1 MAIGNHVPL
10 IHAAQGALYYDTNAS
25 GINFSGALNAL
36 VDADEQVIMC
46 KEINITLPKVTSEQ
60 VPLLGISSTTAGS
73 GVLNTGTFQNAI
85 QDYKNATNAEISG
98 TLALTLANDGD
109 SPVLP
114 DFINLASG
122 VGQAISTAHH
132 RHTFG
137 DSASGQAQNLGGV
150 IFVVFDNNIVAGTA
164 ALVNPTVTI
173 EDIKPTGTDGHWE
186 ISFTANCLPCDFAL
200 EVEDQD

>member
-1 MAIGNHVPL
+1 MATGNHIPL
-10 IHAAQGALYYDTNAS
+10 VHAAQGALYYDTDAS
-25 GINFSGALNAL
+25 SIDFSGALNAL
-36 VDADEQVIMC
+36 VAADEQVIMC
-46 KEINITLPKVTSEQ
+46 KEISVTVPQVNSEQ
-60 VPLLGISSTTAGS
+60 VPLLGTTATTAGS

-85 QDYKNATNAEISG
+85 QDYKNATNAEMSG
-98 TLALTLANDGD
+98 TLALTLANDGT

-122 VGQAISTAHH
+122 TGQAISTTHH

-137 DSASGQAQNLGGV
+137 DSASNQAQNLGGA
-150 IFVVFDNNIVAGTA
+150 IFLVFDNNVVAGTA
-164 ALVNPTVTI
+164 AMINATVTI
-173 EDIKPTGTDGHWE
+173 TDIKPTGADGHWE